1 MLTIKWWLLG
11 GGYWVVARATLSA
24 EYWEEHGRKNVAII
38 KPIAVKP
45 IAVKPTAV
53 KPTAVKPTL
62 GSIEHPQHIKRDALA
77 PLRCRQFF
85 CLFSI
90 DELLHLRI
98 VHVVGVDDGKTCADK
113 RRDRLPC

>member
-38 KPIAVKP
+38 KPI
-45 IAVKPTAV
+45 AV

-98 VHVVGVDDGKTCADK
+98 VHVVGVDDGKTRADK